1 MTCPKLKIILGPMFS
16 GKTTE
21 LISLYQ
27 KSYSNKKVIINHTC
41 DKRYS
46 LVPAITS
53 HDLVSLPAVST
64 ENLKEILDNKELME
78 NDEFYIDEGQF
89 HHDLYYVVTKLM
101 ELKKK
106 IIISG
111 LDGDFKMCP
120 FEGMDLLRLI
130 PFANDGIEK
139 LTANCYIC
147 NQPASYTK
155 KLSGNSEQQEV
166 GEKDKYQPTCYLHH
180 S

>member
-1 MTCPKLKIILGPMFS
+1 MTNPRLKIIFGPMFS

-27 KSYSNKKVIINHTC
+27 KSFSNKKVIINHTC
-41 DKRYS
+41 DQRYS
-46 LVPAITS
+46 KVPAITS
-53 HDLVSLPAVST
+53 HDLVSLPAIST
-64 ENLKEILDNKELME
+64 ENIKEILNDAEIMK

-89 HHDLYYVVTKLM
+89 HDDLYYVVTELMKLN
-101 ELKKK
+101 KK

-111 LDGDFKMCP
+111 LDGDFKMNP
-120 FEGMDLLRLI
+120 FKGMDLLRLI
-130 PFANDGIEK
+130 PFANDGVEK
-139 LTANCYIC
+139 MTANCYIC

-155 KLSGNSEQQEV
+155 KISGNSEQNEV

-180 S
+180 